1 MKMCWGEKKAKK
13 KIKNKKPHNSVTRLL
28 ASLDSLPCWREF
40 NEHTFLTDASLFVES
55 DEPQGFGNH
64 LIFIERQPVRKRH
77 CRLANEHRLNI
88 ASGHFAYCALLGVSG
103 TNARKHNTSLLN
115 FSLKWKTTEVTK
127 APDKD
132 ISSLSL
138 SDWKH
143 QTGLYL
149 TQKRAEQPINYIQL
163 LVAMSNSR
171 WSSQLRQDNFLPQA
185 CFTKSWSM

>member
-1 MKMCWGEKKAKK
+1 MKMCWGKKAK

-64 LIFIERQPVRKRH
+64 LIFIERQSVRKRH
-77 CRLANEHRLNI
+77 CCLANEHRLNI
-88 ASGHFAYCALLGVSG
+88 ASGHFSYCALLRVSG
-103 TNARKHNTSLLN
+103 TTARKHNTSLN
-115 FSLKWKTTEVTK
+115 SLIKWRTTKDTK

-132 ISSLSL
+132 ISLSSL

-149 TQKRAEQPINYIQL
+149 AQKRAEQPINYL
-163 LVAMSNSR
+163 
-171 WSSQLRQDNFLPQA
+171 
-185 CFTKSWSM
+185 